1 MTPALIG
8 AASSSGD
15 FSVCV
20 SRLCVSQATACVII
34 LLSSALYSLL
44 PYQLYF
50 PFSYCFFV
58 VFFSVQSNFFEVKV
72 PRTQRGVTKPP
83 KHCLSAVTSAS
94 AGELGRR
101 TGQNREAEKRKAAS
115 PARRSEEDAGG
126 GRSPTPTA
134 HEGIAPRE
142 KLRRTIL
149 LRTTSSFFANIYKLY
164 CQISA
169 LIKPWLFP

>member
-20 SRLCVSQATACVII
+20 SGLCVSQATACVII
-34 LLSSALYSLL
+34 LLSSALYSRL
-44 PYQLYF
+44 PYRLYF
-50 PFSYCFFV
+50 PFSYCFFF
-58 VFFSVQSNFFEVKV
+58 FFSVQSNFFEVKV

-94 AGELGRR
+94 AGELGRQ

-134 HEGIAPRE
+134 HEGIAQRE

-169 LIKPWLFP
+169 VIKPRLFP